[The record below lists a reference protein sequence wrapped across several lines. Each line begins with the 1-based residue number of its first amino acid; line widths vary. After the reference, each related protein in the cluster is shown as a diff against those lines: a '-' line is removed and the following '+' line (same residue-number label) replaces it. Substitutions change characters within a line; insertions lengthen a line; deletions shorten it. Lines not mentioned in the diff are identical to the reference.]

1 MIDNAFRPL
10 ESRSRESR
18 DIRNPLI
25 YAPRLRFSMSA
36 RRLGLCDLIDNP
48 SIVNWGDFTA
58 ALFIRWLTNCRLT
71 HRLVAESESD
81 TKSES
86 LTGFERLESMNID
99 ILASLCASFNKV
111 NSAVKKFAQQ
121 FAIGESWLI
130 SSTMGW
136 LPHPGMGQHSVESRQ
151 AGKSSVPQLTN
162 THRGPDFP
170 RFTLQSH
177 T

>member
-1 MIDNAFRPL
+1 M
-10 ESRSRESR
+10 
-18 DIRNPLI
+18 
-25 YAPRLRFSMSA
+25 
-36 RRLGLCDLIDNP
+36 
-48 SIVNWGDFTA
+48 A

-121 FAIGESWLI
+121 FAIGES
-130 SSTMGW
+130 
-136 LPHPGMGQHSVESRQ
+136 
-151 AGKSSVPQLTN
+151 
-162 THRGPDFP
+162 
-170 RFTLQSH
+170 
-177 T
+177 